1 MPTIHEA
8 HWRHANLYLSVADNA
23 NDRYTSN
30 TKQDESLQFFDDNI
44 EQIDS
49 AFSWL
54 LSLSPTEQTD
64 LLLIQLVDAVSS
76 IGMVRFS
83 IKEKLIPLQK
93 LQIAA
98 CQRLSIKEFEAD
110 AIDGLGIFY
119 AYLGDLPQAIDLFKQ
134 ALELAHQVDDKD
146 LASDIQNHIRIAQEQ
161 LENKKP
167 TQQRKKI
174 STLLFL
180 MPTWLKLKQHQIKHD
195 LFGVIT
201 THNQLGEIYLDI
213 SKFDLAERHF
223 QYALMQSQ
231 QLSFRIGQLRA
242 SLGILQI
249 EMSKAEKHSFAIAE
263 DIGGLSTEFEW
274 HTDTE
279 VLETLIDLAPTI
291 NELEMLAEY
300 FSQKETSISEKIYQE
315 LDTIMFQTNKI
326 ITASGKASE
335 QKQKIFKDALFEIKQ
350 SLESVLEI
358 RSAITSQNK

>member
-8 HWRHANLYLSVADNA
+8 HWRHANLYLSIADNA
-23 NDRYTSN
+23 NDRYKSN

-64 LLLIQLVDAVSS
+64 LLLIELVDAVSS
-76 IGMVRFS
+76 IGMVRYN
-83 IKEKLIPLQK
+83 IREKLIPLQK

-119 AYLGDLPQAIDLFKQ
+119 AYLGDLPKAVELFEQ
-134 ALELAHQVDDKD
+134 ALEIANQAANKD
-146 LASDIQNHIRIAQEQ
+146 LAPDIQNHIRLAQEQ
-161 LENKKP
+161 LGNKNP
-167 TQQRKKI
+167 IQQRKKI
-174 STLLFL
+174 SALLFFI
-180 MPTWLKLKQHQIKHD
+180 PTWLKLKKHQIKHD

-201 THNQLGEIYLDI
+201 THNQLGEIYLDL
-213 SKFDLAERHF
+213 SKFNLAERHF
-223 QYALMQSQ
+223 QYALMLSQ
-231 QLSFRIGQLRA
+231 QLSFRIGQLEA
-242 SLGILQI
+242 SMGILQT
-249 EMSKAEKHSFAIAE
+249 EMSKAEKHSFATTEHIK
-263 DIGGLSTEFEW
+263 DLSAEFEW
-274 HTDTE
+274 HTDIE

-300 FSQKETSISEKIYQE
+300 FSQKDMFISEKIYQQ
-315 LDTIMFQTNKI
+315 LDAIMFQTNKI
-326 ITASGKASE
+326 ITASGSAPE
-335 QKQKIFKDALFEIKQ
+335 QKQKIFKDALLGIKQ

-358 RSAITSQNK
+358 RSSITP